1 MLDRATCE
9 MLAKAGLDQTV
20 RLGDLFY
27 NEGNRVVAWDDN
39 PIKLPALFR
48 KCEPVK
54 IPSSDELEAF
64 ARTLAEKLSGASPLD
79 IRIRVDTWCNGSRAS
94 VNIRHA
100 FGYLISY
107 GGLVESAFLPDRSA
121 ALVALIRKLVEIKQ

>member
-1 MLDRATCE
+1 MLDRDTCE
-9 MLAKAGLDQTV
+9 MLRDAGLPQRIGVGVWVWFADGQ
-20 RLGDLFY
+20 RRCLGLSNTPDVSF
-27 NEGNRVVAWDDN
+27 DDN
-39 PIKLPALFR
+39 SWCID
-48 KCEPVK
+48 
-54 IPSSDELEAF
+54 PSSDELEAF

-94 VNIRHA
+94 VSIRHA

-121 ALVALIRKLVEIKQ
+121 TLVALIRKLVEMEK